1 VSFEATINIGINYAP
16 QNKKPQ
22 RLM

>member
-16 QNKKPQ
+16 QSKNHNV
-22 RLM
+22 